1 VNVPL
6 PFGPAG
12 LDPSE
17 VWSVSDL
24 NQAARVLLEQNMP
37 PVWVRGE
44 VTSFKSYASGHWYF
58 TLQDGTAQVRC
69 VMWRTWAQRAK
80 SRPEEGAEVH
90 AFGTPGLWEE
100 KGEFRFTAT
109 VVLRSDQLGQQ
120 QQQVEATRA
129 ALARD
134 GLLDPS
140 TKRPLPRYAATLA
153 VVTSME
159 GAALHDIV
167 TVAQSRWPAIRIL
180 VVGARVQG
188 NDAVSELV
196 RALRLVNR
204 LDADVCIVG
213 RGGGA
218 REDLGAFND
227 ERVCRAL
234 AAVKV
239 PTISAVGH
247 ENDISLCDLVA
258 DVRAATP
265 SNAAELAVP
274 DQREVR
280 SAVDGLAL
288 RLAGGLTRRTRLVSE
303 RLARTGDRLESA
315 VGRVV
320 RHQRHRLERIGAQLD
335 ALSPLRVLE
344 RGFAVPISQDGRVLR
359 SRSEF
364 GAGQRYR
371 LRVRD
376 GEVPSRV
383 EDA

>member
-1 VNVPL
+1 MNLPL

-12 LDPSE
+12 LDPAE

-24 NQAARVLLEQNMP
+24 NKAAGNLLEQNMP

-44 VTSFKSYASGHWYF
+44 VTSFKAYSSGHWYF
-58 TLQDGTAQVRC
+58 TLRDRTSQIRC
-69 VMWRTWAQRAK
+69 VMWRTWAQRAR

-90 AFGTPGLWEE
+90 AFGNPGLWEE
-100 KGEFRFTAT
+100 KGEFRFSVT

-120 QQQVEATRA
+120 QQQLEAARA

-140 TKRPLPRYAATLA
+140 RKRPLPRYATTLA
-153 VVTSME
+153 VVTSLE

-167 TVAQSRWPAIRIL
+167 TVARSRWPSVRIL

-188 NDAVSELV
+188 SDAQAELV
-196 RALRLVNR
+196 RALRTVNL

-213 RGGGA
+213 RGGGG
-218 REDLGAFND
+218 REDLAAFN
-227 ERVCRAL
+227 EEKVCRAL
-234 AAVKV
+234 AAVKI

-265 SNAAELAVP
+265 SNAAELALS
-274 DQREVR
+274 DHREVR
-280 SAVDGLAL
+280 GTVDALAV
-288 RLAGGLTRRTRLVSE
+288 RLAGGLSRRTRLLGE
-303 RLARTGDRLESA
+303 RLGRTADRLE
-315 VGRVV
+315 GGMERVV
-320 RHQRHRLERIGAQLD
+320 RRQHHRLERIGAQLD

-344 RGFAVPISQDGRVLR
+344 RGFAVPLSTEGRVLR
-359 SRSEF
+359 RREEF
-364 GAGQRYR
+364 TPGRPFR
-371 LRVRD
+371 LAVRD
-376 GEVPSRV
+376 GDVAARV
-383 EDA
+383 EN

>member
-1 VNVPL
+1 MTLPL

-12 LDPSE
+12 LDPAE

-24 NQAARVLLEQNMP
+24 NQAARGLIEQNMP

-58 TLQDGTAQVRC
+58 TLRDGSAQVRC
-69 VMWRTWAQRAK
+69 VMWRMQAQRAK
-80 SRPEEGAEVH
+80 GKPEEGAEVH

-100 KGEFRFTAT
+100 KGEFRFTAA
-109 VVLRSDQLGQQ
+109 VLLRSDQLGQQ
-120 QQQVEATRA
+120 QQQLEATRS

-140 TKRPLPRYAATLA
+140 RKRPLPRYPSVLA
-153 VVTSME
+153 VVTSLE

-167 TVAQSRWPAIRIL
+167 TVARSRWPAVRIL
-180 VVGARVQG
+180 VVAARVQG
-188 NDAVSELV
+188 GDAVPELV
-196 RALRLVNR
+196 RALRTVNL
-204 LDADVCIVG
+204 LDADLCIVG

-234 AAVKV
+234 AAVRM

-247 ENDISLCDLVA
+247 ESDVSLCDLVA

-265 SNAAELAVP
+265 SNAAERAVA
-274 DQREVR
+274 DAREVR
-280 SAVDGLAL
+280 GVVDALAL
-288 RLAGGLTRRTRLVSE
+288 RLAGGLSRRTRQLGE
-303 RLARTGDRLESA
+303 RLTRTADRLESGMEGA
-315 VGRVV
+315 MRL
-320 RHQRHRLERIGAQLD
+320 HRHRLDRIGAQLD
-335 ALSPLRVLE
+335 AMSPLRVLE
-344 RGFAVPISQDGRVLR
+344 RGFGLPVSADGRVLR
-359 SRSEF
+359 RRDEF
-364 GAGQRYR
+364 TPGLRYR

-376 GEVPSRV
+376 GDVPSRV
-383 EDA
+383 EEA

>member
-1 VNVPL
+1 MTLPL

-12 LDPSE
+12 LDPAE

-24 NQAARVLLEQNMP
+24 NQAARGLLEQNMP

-58 TLQDGTAQVRC
+58 TLRDGNAQVRC
-69 VMWRTWAQRAK
+69 VMWRTQAQRAK

-90 AFGTPGLWEE
+90 AFGAPGLWEE

-109 VVLRSDQLGQQ
+109 VLLRSDQLGQQ
-120 QQQVEATRA
+120 QQQLEATRN

-140 TKRPLPRYAATLA
+140 RKRPLPRYPSVLA
-153 VVTSME
+153 VVTSLE

-167 TVAQSRWPAIRIL
+167 TVARSRWPAVRIL
-180 VVGARVQG
+180 IVGARVQG
-188 NDAVSELV
+188 ADAVPELV
-196 RALRLVNR
+196 RALRTVNL

-234 AAVKV
+234 AAVRM

-247 ENDISLCDLVA
+247 ESDVSLCDLVA

-265 SNAAELAVP
+265 SNAAELAVA
-274 DQREVR
+274 DAREVR
-280 SAVDGLAL
+280 GAVDALAL
-288 RLAGGLTRRTRLVSE
+288 RLAGGLSRRTRLLGE
-303 RLARTGDRLESA
+303 RLTRTADRLESGMEGA
-315 VGRVV
+315 VRL
-320 RHQRHRLERIGAQLD
+320 HRHRLDRIGAQLD

-344 RGFAVPISQDGRVLR
+344 RGFGVPVSAGGRVLR
-359 SRSEF
+359 RRAEF
-364 GAGQRYR
+364 TPGLHYR

-376 GEVPSRV
+376 GDVASRV
-383 EDA
+383 EET

>member
-1 VNVPL
+1 MTLPL

-12 LDPSE
+12 LDPAE

-24 NQAARVLLEQNMP
+24 NQAARGLLEQNMP

-58 TLQDGTAQVRC
+58 TLQDGNAQVRC
-69 VMWRTWAQRAK
+69 VMWRTWVQRAK
-80 SRPEEGAEVH
+80 SKPEEGAEVH
-90 AFGTPGLWEE
+90 IFGTPGLWEE

-109 VVLRSDQLGQQ
+109 VLLRSDQLGQQ
-120 QQQVEATRA
+120 QQQLDATRA
-129 ALARD
+129 ALTRD

-140 TKRPLPRYAATLA
+140 RKRPLPRYPSTLA
-153 VVTSME
+153 VVTSLE

-167 TVAQSRWPAIRIL
+167 TVARSRWPAVRIL

-188 NDAVSELV
+188 GDAVTELV
-196 RALRLVNR
+196 RALRTVNL

-218 REDLGAFND
+218 REDLSAFN
-227 ERVCRAL
+227 EEKVCRAL
-234 AAVKV
+234 AAVKI

-247 ENDISLCDLVA
+247 ESDISLCDLVA

-280 SAVDGLAL
+280 GVVDGLAQ
-288 RLAGGLTRRTRLVSE
+288 RLAGGLTRRTRLLTE
-303 RLARTGDRLESA
+303 RLARTADRLES
-315 VGRVV
+315 GMEGVV
-320 RHQRHRLERIGAQLD
+320 RLHRHRLERIGAQLD

-344 RGFAVPISQDGRVLR
+344 RGFAVPMSLDGRVLR
-359 SRSEF
+359 RRDEF
-364 GAGQRYR
+364 TPGLRYR
-371 LRVRD
+371 LSVRD
-376 GEVPSRV
+376 GDVPSRV
-383 EDA
+383 EEA